1 MVRSTMIPVG
11 YMAKQ
16 VIARPEWLQAQQ
28 VLDIHSVSGCMSK
41 NFADYI
47 KFWKHNGYWFFD
59 SPNIIQQLTQEQS
72 LDLSETS
79 LFYYE
84 VHELEF
90 IEDESIWE
98 EFEAETAFKTQV
110 VIPSSKV
117 LEGYDLVSFSMGTSA
132 ECSPL
137 SCNGLANHVETN
149 PHCLLNSVEQAQQLL
164 ESNQFKEVEPGP
176 YRIIAVYSLEWP
188 DPGFSE

>member
-1 MVRSTMIPVG
+1 M
-11 YMAKQ
+11 Y
-16 VIARPEWLQAQQ
+16 PEWLQAQQ
-28 VLDIHSVSGCMSK
+28 VVNVYSVSGCISR

-59 SPNIIQQLTQEQS
+59 SPGIIQQLSQEQS
-72 LDLSETS
+72 IDLGETS

-90 IEDESIWE
+90 IEDEGLWE
-98 EFEAETAFKTQV
+98 EFEPETAFKTQV
-110 VIPSSKV
+110 AIPSMKI
-117 LEGYDLVSFSMGTSA
+117 LGGYDIVSFSMGTSA

-137 SCNGLANHVETN
+137 SCNGLASNVETN
-149 PHCLLNSVEQAQQLL
+149 QHCLLDSLEQAQQLL
-164 ESNQFKEVEPGP
+164 ESSQFKEVEPGP
-176 YRIIAVYSLEWP
+176 YRILAVYSLEWP

>member
-1 MVRSTMIPVG
+1 MVSSTMMPVG

-28 VLDIHSVSGCMSK
+28 VLDIYSVSGCMSK
-41 NFADYI
+41 NFVDYI

-59 SPNIIQQLTQEQS
+59 SPNIIQQLAQDQS
-72 LDLSETS
+72 IDLGETS

-84 VHELEF
+84 VYELEF
-90 IEDESIWE
+90 IEYEGVWE
-98 EFEAETAFKTQV
+98 EFEPETSFKTQV
-110 VIPSSKV
+110 VIPSRKV

-137 SCNGLANHVETN
+137 SCNHLASNVETN
-149 PHCLLNSVEQAQQLL
+149 QHCLLDSLEQARQLVV
-164 ESNQFKEVEPGP
+164 SSQFKGV
-176 YRIIAVYSLEWP
+176 A
-188 DPGFSE
+188 

>member
-1 MVRSTMIPVG
+1 MMPVG

-28 VLDIHSVSGCMSK
+28 VLDIYSVSSCMSK

-59 SPNIIQQLTQEQS
+59 SPNIIQQLAQVQS
-72 LDLSETS
+72 VDLSETS

-110 VIPSSKV
+110 VIPFSKV

-137 SCNGLANHVETN
+137 SCNHLANYVETN
-149 PHCLLNSVEQAQQLL
+149 PHCLLNSFEQAQQLL
-164 ESNQFKEVEPGP
+164 ISNQFKEVEPGP
-176 YRIIAVYSLEWP
+176 YRIMAVYSLEWP
-188 DPGFSE
+188 APGFSQ

>member
-16 VIARPEWLQAQQ
+16 VIMYPEWLQAQQ
-28 VLDIHSVSGCMSK
+28 VVNVYSVSGCISR

-59 SPNIIQQLTQEQS
+59 SPGIIQQLSQEQS
-72 LDLSETS
+72 IDLGETS

-90 IEDESIWE
+90 IEDEAYGRSLNRR
-98 EFEAETAFKTQV
+98 Q
-110 VIPSSKV
+110 
-117 LEGYDLVSFSMGTSA
+117 
-132 ECSPL
+132 L
-137 SCNGLANHVETN
+137 SRRRLRFH
-149 PHCLLNSVEQAQQLL
+149 P
-164 ESNQFKEVEPGP
+164 
-176 YRIIAVYSLEWP
+176 
-188 DPGFSE
+188 

>member
-16 VIARPEWLQAQQ
+16 V
-28 VLDIHSVSGCMSK
+28 VDIFSVSGCMSK

-59 SPNIIQQLTQEQS
+59 SPNIIQQLAQEQS
-72 LDLSETS
+72 IGLSETS

-110 VIPSSKV
+110 VIPSRKV
-117 LEGYDLVSFSMGTSA
+117 LEGYDLVSFSMGTSP

-137 SCNGLANHVETN
+137 SCNGLANKVETN
-149 PHCLLNSVEQAQQLL
+149 QHCLLDSFEQAQQLL
-164 ESNQFKEVEPGP
+164 ISSQFKEVEPGP
-176 YRIIAVYSLEWP
+176 YRIMAIYSLEWP
-188 DPGFSE
+188 GTSFSE